1 MLELY
6 KNTIVRII
14 SFSLSYDWYAP
25 FRSPFETESVGTG
38 FFFNDNGFILTC
50 AHCVEDS
57 MKIEVTIPSLGK
69 KRYKAEIISLS
80 TDYDIAVIKINEFKN
95 ENFLKIGN
103 SDELK
108 QGQEVKAIGYSLGT
122 DKVKLTKGIISG
134 YQNHLI
140 QTDAA
145 INPGNSGGPLLDDN
159 NNVVAINSQKI
170 SSGVADNVGFS
181 IPINLFL
188 NLESKFLNTKKL
200 EQPVIINKPILLCS
214 FSKID
219 KFIKK
224 YYNLQDD
231 FGIIITKID
240 KHSVLYKAGVR
251 KFDILISFDRY
262 KIDNYGETKVEWN
275 NEKFTIAD
283 LLYRYANEKEIDIE
297 YFNIKN
303 GKKKIKVILDYPKFK
318 IDFDYLTITN
328 KKIDYEIISGLIF
341 SNFRENHLAKDQLM
355 GASLEKAEK
364 LKLLKYSEYENKFEN
379 KLYLPTIL
387 AGSYIA
393 SNTDLSAGTMLE
405 KINDIQVNNL
415 DQFRDILLKNK
426 REFIKLEFSSSK
438 IVVLNRENIL
448 SEHKI
453 LSEKYMYKT
462 SKFIESFLNIYDIS
476 YSSSIMSKSSKSTN
490 IPKTSL
496 IQFLNEKNLDGY
508 ESDNEVSIN
517 IPKKSNEISKKE
529 PKQNIDNELFEEL
542 KNDLNNNSNEN
553 IFSNTLRISK
563 DDSNIFN
570 I

>member
-1 MLELY
+1 MLELF

-14 SFSLSYDWYAP
+14 SFSLNYDWYAP

-38 FFFNDNGFILTC
+38 FFFNDDGLILTC

-69 KRYKAEIISLS
+69 KRYNANIISLS
-80 TDYDIAVIKINEFKN
+80 SDYDIAVIKINEFKN
-95 ENFLKIGN
+95 ENFLKFGD
-103 SDELK
+103 SDKLK

-181 IPINLFL
+181 VPINLFL
-188 NLESKFLNTKKL
+188 NLESNFLNYKKL
-200 EQPVIINKPILLCS
+200 ELPIIINKPILLCS
-214 FSKID
+214 FSKVD

-231 FGIIITKID
+231 FGIMISKINEN
-240 KHSVLYKAGVR
+240 SVLYKAGVR
-251 KFDILISFDRY
+251 KFDILLTFDKY

-297 YFNIKN
+297 YFNIKE
-303 GKKKIKVILDYPKFK
+303 GRKKIKVILDYPKFK
-318 IDFDYLTITN
+318 IDYDYLTITN

-341 SNFRENHLAKDQLM
+341 SNFRENHLAKDQII
-355 GASLEKAEK
+355 GASLDKTQK
-364 LKLLKYSEYENKFEN
+364 LNLLKYSEYENKFQN
-379 KLYLPTIL
+379 KLYLSTIL
-387 AGSYIA
+387 PGSYIA
-393 SNTDLSAGTMLE
+393 SHTDLSAGTMLD
-405 KINDIQVNNL
+405 KVNDIEVNNL
-415 DQFRDILLKNK
+415 DKFRDILLKNK
-426 REFIKLEFSSSK
+426 SKFIKLEFCSSK
-438 IVVLNRENIL
+438 IAILDRKNIL

-453 LSEKYMYKT
+453 LSEK
-462 SKFIESFLNIYDIS
+462 
-476 YSSSIMSKSSKSTN
+476 
-490 IPKTSL
+490 
-496 IQFLNEKNLDGY
+496 
-508 ESDNEVSIN
+508 
-517 IPKKSNEISKKE
+517 
-529 PKQNIDNELFEEL
+529 
-542 KNDLNNNSNEN
+542 
-553 IFSNTLRISK
+553 
-563 DDSNIFN
+563 
-570 I
+570 